1 MAESSRFTW
10 VQTHKDIVQYLKNM
24 KDRQPEL
31 ISVLEKAGIEGFNDQ
46 DSNGQTI
53 KLAEIDPFSFF
64 FYIYKYGDVK
74 RLKTLQNIAQ
84 SLHLPIPNDTHGVP
98 SANPLSVRVFPY
110 KATRINDEINRL
122 WSFFFKAIE
131 HQLTDEDFRDV
142 LQILGMA
149 KPKLTEAL
157 FMVDP
162 EYYLC
167 INGQTRPYL
176 REIIGIDPKFST
188 YSEYVEILQKVR
200 GKSDMQ
206 FPEFSYGAWKW
217 NTKENK
223 DSPNQIEQPN
233 NSRKFWSFSAGE
245 NSKMWDEFYKDG
257 YMGIGFVVL
266 GDLAQYES
274 KAAIEKKLRE
284 AAGTDSPKTNNS
296 TANWEFKAVMK
307 PGDIVIVKK
316 GRQTLLGYGVITSD
330 YYFDQTKDHYQ
341 KCRKVKW
348 LGRGVW
354 KNKSSTQ
361 LQVKTLTDITKYNSD
376 RSDCTFYYEELLRD
390 MNVELPLVVPGFGV
404 ISVPEP
410 TEKTVPSTMHSLNTI
425 LFGPPGTGK
434 TYNSIN
440 MAVEITDPGFMSSIN
455 DKETERDLIRERYKA
470 LVKDGRIVFSTF
482 HQSMCYEDFIEGIK
496 PITNEDQQ
504 NSLTY
509 EVVPG
514 ILKSLCDRAALSD
527 DNNFEQSY
535 AKLIAELASSEDDY
549 MKIKTPS
556 GKEFGI
562 SLNSNNNLNLHL
574 GVEFKQNA
582 CLTKEI
588 MIKHILGKDIPVYF
602 RGYYQG
608 VIALLKADYGLKTN
622 ANPTT
627 NYVLIIDEINRGNVS
642 QIFGELITLIEKD
655 KRAGMKEDLEVTL
668 PYSKEKFSVPPNLY
682 IIGTMN
688 TADRSVEAL
697 DTALRRRFSF
707 REIVPKY
714 DLLESRNVEGI
725 NIGKL
730 LKTINDRIEALL
742 DKDHAI
748 GHSYFLNAGNDL
760 GNLKDVFFNEIIP
773 LLQEYFYGNFGRIEL
788 VLGRGFVQ
796 AESISSGIFAHSSPN
811 NNNVTDIEQFKL
823 FRPERMTDE
832 SFLKAL
838 KTLLKEID
846 EPTQD

>member
-1 MAESSRFTW
+1 MIEPSKFTW
-10 VQTHKDIVQYLKNM
+10 VQTHKEIVQWLRGM
-24 KDRQPEL
+24 RDHQLDL
-31 ISVLEKAGIEGFNDQ
+31 IAELEKAGVEGFNDQ
-46 DSNGQTI
+46 EANGQTI
-53 KLAEIDPFSFF
+53 KLDEIDPFSFF
-64 FYIYKYGDVK
+64 FYIYKYGAK
-74 RLKTLQNIAQ
+74 RRLQILQNIAKR
-84 SLHLPIPNDTHGVP
+84 LNLTIPVDADGIP
-98 SANPLSVRVFPY
+98 STNALSVRVFPY
-110 KATRINDEINRL
+110 KATRHNDEINRL
-122 WSFFFKAIE
+122 WDFFFKAIK
-131 HQLTDEDFRDV
+131 HNLADEDFLDV
-142 LQILGMA
+142 LSIDGLGI
-149 KPKLTEAL
+149 PKLTEAL

-162 EYYLC
+162 TYYLC
-167 INGQTRPYL
+167 VDGQTRPYL
-176 REIIGIDPKFST
+176 KDIMGIDVNFKT
-188 YSEYVEILQKVR
+188 YQGYMDILKIVR
-200 GKSDMQ
+200 EKTEMI
-206 FPEFSYGAWKW
+206 FPELSFEAWKW

-223 DSPNQIEQPN
+223 DSSSKIVQPD

-245 NSKMWDEFYKDG
+245 NSKMWDEFYKEG

-274 KAAIEKKLRE
+274 KSEIEKKLRE
-284 AAGTDSPKTNNS
+284 EAGTYSPKTNNS
-296 TANWEFKAVMK
+296 KANWEFKAVMK

-390 MNVELPLVVPGFGV
+390 MDVELPLVVPGFGV

-410 TEKTVPSTMHSLNTI
+410 TKQTVPSTTHSLNTI

-440 MAVEITDPGFMSSIN
+440 LAVEITDPGFMNEIN
-455 DKETERDLIRERYKA
+455 DKETQRDQIRERYKA

-535 AKLIAELASSEDDY
+535 AKLITELASSEDDY

-556 GKEFGI
+556 GKEYGI
-562 SLNSNNNLNLHL
+562 SLNGNNNLNLHL

-608 VIALLKADYGLKTN
+608 VIALLKASYGLKTN

-642 QIFGELITLIEKD
+642 QIFGELITLIERD

-668 PYSKEKFSVPPNLY
+668 PYSKEKFCVPPNLY

-707 REIVPKY
+707 FEMAPEY
-714 DLLESRNVEGI
+714 SLLEGSTVEGI
-725 NIGKL
+725 DLGKL
-730 LKTINDRIEALL
+730 LRTINDRIEALL

-748 GHSYFLNAGNDL
+748 GHSYFLRV
-760 GNLKDVFFNEIIP
+760 LKGECSLRDVFFNEIIP

-788 VLGRGFVQ
+788 VLGTGFVKPIPVTP
-796 AESISSGIFAHSSPN
+796 SIFASSSAEN
-811 NNNVTDIEQFKL
+811 EVINEHVRFSLVRSKDMN
-823 FRPERMTDE
+823 DE
-832 SFLKAL
+832 SFLQAL